1 MDNHFDVIGS
11 VLPKKDGIAKVT
23 GKEVYA
29 SDVEIPDMM
38 YAVVLRSTVAHAE
51 IKSIDT
57 SEAEAMGAV
66 CLVPDDVP
74 QVYYNERIVSI
85 PEKTYR
91 DRLVLP
97 KKVRHYGEA
106 IAAVAAET
114 EEEAFAAMQKIKV
127 EYEELPVYT
136 DPLEALKPGAAPIY
150 ESVFLGENKLDVE
163 NNVACERNINV
174 GI

>member
-85 PEKTYR
+85 PEKPTVIA
-91 DRLVLP
+91 LFSPEKCVITVKLLLQLP
-97 KKVRHYGEA
+97 PRPRKKLLQQCR
-106 IAAVAAET
+106 
-114 EEEAFAAMQKIKV
+114 K
-127 EYEELPVYT
+127 
-136 DPLEALKPGAAPIY
+136 
-150 ESVFLGENKLDVE
+150 
-163 NNVACERNINV
+163 
-174 GI
+174 